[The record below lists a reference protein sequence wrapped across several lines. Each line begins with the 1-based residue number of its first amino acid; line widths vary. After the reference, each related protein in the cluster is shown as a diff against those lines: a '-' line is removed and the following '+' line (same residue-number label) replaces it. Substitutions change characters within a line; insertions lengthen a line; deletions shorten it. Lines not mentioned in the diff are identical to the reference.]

1 MRFAEVEDLFSPP
14 DRNLNGIEDLDLASN
29 NQERHRLYEAYRPL
43 IDQTFLNFDAFYALY
58 LAPFIDSD
66 IVPKVGL
73 FRPGRRVSIT
83 QNEYFYEFLLNVV
96 RRESDRV
103 LGERDSFAPY
113 AEPGKI
119 TSHDWNPNVLLQV
132 RLGLFSPQSEVS
144 LKRRMA
150 VLPRVILMAWGELP
164 EIPAS
169 VTSTNGVLRKFEIS
183 TAGVKPTVKIVLR
196 AESDDFDKEYF
207 IDQVASDLLLLGPLV
222 LGHEK
227 QWGKGGQ
234 AFKPFNIP

>member
-58 LAPFIDSD
+58 LA
-66 IVPKVGL
+66 
-73 FRPGRRVSIT
+73 
-83 QNEYFYEFLLNVV
+83 
-96 RRESDRV
+96 
-103 LGERDSFAPY
+103 ERDSFAPY

-150 VLPRVILMAWGELP
+150 FLPRVILMAWGELP